1 MMQRAANAAGALLL
15 LLVVLVHFRIG
26 SVAEWLHPGQ
36 GDYVARSLFYV
47 LRGVLGAAVFAALL
61 LLAPRAWLLTLACT
75 VGMLAEGATALCR
88 VAWPLTAPV
97 PRGANAGGLCDE
109 ATREPITAMLA
120 GVVLVALLW
129 NNNKGAGHG

>member
-1 MMQRAANAAGALLL
+1 MMQRTANAAGALLL
-15 LLVVLVHFRIG
+15 LAVVVVHFRIG
-26 SVAEWLHPGQ
+26 SAAEWLHPGQ
-36 GDYVARSLFYV
+36 AYVERSLFYV

-109 ATREPITAMLA
+109 ATREPITALLA
-120 GVVLVALLW
+120 GAVLAALIL
-129 NNNKGAGHG
+129 NNKKGAGHG